1 MKIVLDRKWR
11 KSEYTIGRLY
21 INDEFFCNTLEDTDR
36 ELDQNMDLRVL
47 RNKKIPNQTA
57 IPTGTYEITLSVKS
71 PKFSTYNFYD
81 EVCGGYL
88 PRLLNVPGFTG
99 ILIHCGSNA
108 SHSSGCILVG
118 NNTIKGGLT
127 NSKSVFESLYNK
139 MKIAK
144 ENNEKITIEI
154 K

>member
-1 MKIVLDRKWR
+1 
-11 KSEYTIGRLY
+11 
-21 INDEFFCNTLEDTDR
+21 
-36 ELDQNMDLRVL
+36 MDLRVL

-81 EVCGGYL
+81 EVCDGYL
-88 PRLLNVPGFTG
+88 PRLLDVPGFAG

>member
-21 INDEFFCNTLEDTDR
+21 INGEFFCNTLEDTDR

-81 EVCGGYL
+81 EVCDGYL
-88 PRLLNVPGFTG
+88 PRLLDVPGFAG

-127 NSKSVFESLYNK
+127 NSKSAFESLYNK

>member
-1 MKIVLDRKWR
+1 MKIVLDRRWR
-11 KSEYTIGRLY
+11 KTDYTIGRLY

-36 ELDQNMDLRVL
+36 ELTQDMDLRVL

-81 EVCGGYL
+81 EVCDGYL
-88 PRLLNVPGFTG
+88 PRLLDVPGFTG

-127 NSKSVFESLYNK
+127 DSKETFKKLYEK
-139 MKIAK
+139 LKSAK
-144 ENNEKITIEI
+144 NQNEKIMIEI
-154 K
+154 I

>member
-1 MKIVLDRKWR
+1 
-11 KSEYTIGRLY
+11 
-21 INDEFFCNTLEDTDR
+21 
-36 ELDQNMDLRVL
+36 MDLRVL

-81 EVCGGYL
+81 EVCDGYL

-127 NSKSVFESLYNK
+127 NSKETFRALYNK
-139 MKIAK
+139 LNSAK
-144 ENNEKITIEI
+144 ENGEKITIEI
-154 K
+154 I

>member
-36 ELDQNMDLRVL
+36 ELDQNMDLRIL

-57 IPTGTYEITLSVKS
+57 IPTGIYEITLDVKS
-71 PKFSTYNFYD
+71 PKFSTYDFYD
-81 EVCGGYL
+81 KVCDGYL

-99 ILIHCGSNA
+99 VLIHCGSNA

-127 NSKSVFESLYNK
+127 NSKPIFESLYNK

-144 ENNEKITIEI
+144 ENNEKIIIEI
-154 K
+154 I

>member
-36 ELDQNMDLRVL
+36 ELDQDMDLRVL

-57 IPTGTYEITLSVKS
+57 IPTGVYEITLDVKS

-81 EVCGGYL
+81 KVCDGYL

-118 NNTIKGGLT
+118 DNTIKGGLT

-154 K
+154 I

>member
-57 IPTGTYEITLSVKS
+57 IPTGVYEITLDVKS
-71 PKFSTYNFYD
+71 PKFSTYDFYD
-81 EVCGGYL
+81 KVCGGYL
-88 PRLLNVPGFTG
+88 PRLLDVPGFTG

-127 NSKSVFESLYNK
+127 NSKHVFESLYNK
-139 MKIAK
+139 IKTAK

>member
-21 INDEFFCNTLEDTDR
+21 IDDEFFCNTLEDTDR

-81 EVCGGYL
+81 EVCDGYL
-88 PRLLNVPGFTG
+88 PRLLDVPGFAG

>member
-47 RNKKIPNQTA
+47 RNKKIPNQTS

-81 EVCGGYL
+81 EVCDGYL

-127 NSKSVFESLYNK
+127 NSKETFKALYNK
-139 MKIAK
+139 LNSAK
-144 ENNEKITIEI
+144 ENGEKIIIEI
-154 K
+154 I

>member
-1 MKIVLDRKWR
+1 
-11 KSEYTIGRLY
+11 
-21 INDEFFCNTLEDTDR
+21 
-36 ELDQNMDLRVL
+36 
-47 RNKKIPNQTA
+47 
-57 IPTGTYEITLSVKS
+57 
-71 PKFSTYNFYD
+71 
-81 EVCGGYL
+81 
-88 PRLLNVPGFTG
+88 
-99 ILIHCGSNA
+99 LIHCGSNA
-108 SHSSGCILVG
+108 SHSSGCILIV

>member
-88 PRLLNVPGFTG
+88 PRLLDVPGFTG